1 MRKCVKSSLYKAFK
15 QCSDDINFGNAMYV
29 IDGGYLLHRVVW
41 NRCKSFSSICNNYV
55 AFVRSNYTSNAIIV
69 FDGYPEDIVHRSTK
83 YVERFR
89 RSRKHASVDLLFDE
103 TMIPTVSQKKF
114 LGNDTNKIRL
124 IGMLKTKFEAAN
136 FIVKQTTEDADTLI
150 INTAISISSTFDSVI
165 VVGEDVDLLVLLTA
179 LSTRS
184 NIYLLKPGKGKTL
197 QQIYSTQSI
206 IDKTAADN
214 ILFLHAFSGC
224 DTTSALFNQGKM
236 KCVNVLLKNPH
247 LKELVQVFKNQDANP
262 EIIAE
267 AGERFLLT
275 LYGYSGVKSIS
286 LNNYRHQCFTKLA
299 YKNKF
304 NFALL
309 PPTEAAARQHSF
321 RTYHQVQQWCGVE
334 KNAEQWG
341 WKKSKNGLIP
351 VTTLQPPA
359 PETLLKLIS
368 CKCKIGCRGACGY
381 RKAGLKCSII
391 CTNCNGAC
399 DNIQVL
405 LQDSDEEE
413 ETETVLEQP
422 YDKIEAEADDIG
434 EIPIADYMEE
444 IPICEVSLGSHDE
457 KLAEPGPSGTAK
469 PMRMH

>member
-1 MRKCVKSSLYKAFK
+1 M
-15 QCSDDINFGNAMYV
+15 
-29 IDGGYLLHRVVW
+29 
-41 NRCKSFSSICNNYV
+41 
-55 AFVRSNYTSNAIIV
+55 
-69 FDGYPEDIVHRSTK
+69 VHRSTK
-83 YVERFR
+83 YVEQFLRLR
-89 RSRKHASVDLLFDE
+89 RHASVNILFDE

-114 LGNDTNKIRL
+114 LGNDTNKNRL

-136 FIVKQTTEDADTLI
+136 FIVKQATGDADTLI
-150 INTAISISSTFDSVI
+150 INTAISISTFDSVI

-224 DTTSALFNQGKM
+224 DTTSALFKQGKM

-262 EIIAE
+262 EVIAE
-267 AGERFLLT
+267 AGERFLLI
-275 LYGYSGVKSIS
+275 LYGYSGVKSMS
-286 LNNYRHQCFTKLA
+286 LNNYRHQCFAKSA

-304 NFALL
+304 NIALL

-341 WKKSKNGLIP
+341 WKKSENGLNP

-359 PETLLKLIS
+359 PETLLKLIF
-368 CKCKIGCRGACGY
+368 CKCKKGCRGACGC

-391 CTNCNGAC
+391 CMNCNGAC
-399 DNIQVL
+399 DNIQDR
-405 LQDSDEEE
+405 LQDSDKEE

-422 YDKIEAEADDIG
+422 YDKIEAEADDI
-434 EIPIADYMEE
+434 EE